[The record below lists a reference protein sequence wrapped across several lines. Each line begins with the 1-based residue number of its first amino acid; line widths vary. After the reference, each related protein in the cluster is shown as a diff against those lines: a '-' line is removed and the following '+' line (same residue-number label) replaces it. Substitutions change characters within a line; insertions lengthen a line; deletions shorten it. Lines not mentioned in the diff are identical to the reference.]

1 MDIRGGTLN
10 NKGITVLNDVES
22 AACISEKTHIRGRLI
37 PTPACLQLL
46 AHRKRKVS
54 IFAPFNHISTDL
66 GEGIE
71 FDYARTTCIAIGAF
85 GLADIGKE
93 RSINVSASIDAAK
106 LTKNNSHTSA
116 GMKMSDV
123 QGGKIS

>member
-1 MDIRGGTLN
+1 L
-10 NKGITVLNDVES
+10 
-22 AACISEKTHIRGRLI
+22 
-37 PTPACLQLL
+37 P
-46 AHRKRKVS
+46 
-54 IFAPFNHISTDL
+54 PFNHISTDL

-123 QGGKIS
+123 QGRKIS